1 MENSNLRLGFKL
13 LGKYIF
19 CLFMVFFINISFT
32 MIITAVATENI
43 GYNVSYYDES
53 TDSLVP
59 LYSHYNADGEDTKY
73 DEYIAQGYSLSKQG
87 FRSEP
92 NKVTNALFLTVCQ
105 IIMIVIVFLFFCN
118 MLFYM
123 GDSDCNK
130 VNFGQIKED
139 KLKGLKIGLVPFV
152 FQLIPY
158 LLLFLGKFGI
168 IKNGIFLV
176 FRLFNFYL
184 NPIIMAIVGNTV
196 VLADISW
203 GKIFALLPL
212 ILITPIMSFVLYY
225 LGYQR
230 INVLENMVYKKE
242 K

>member
-1 MENSNLRLGFKL
+1 MKDNNLKLGFKL
-13 LGKYIF
+13 LGKYVF
-19 CLFMVFFINISFT
+19 CLFMAFFINISFT

-43 GYNVSYYDES
+43 GYNVFYYDEAA
-53 TDSLVP
+53 DSLVP

-73 DEYIAQGYSLSKQG
+73 AEYEAQGYALTKQG

-130 VNFGQIKED
+130 VKFGQIKED

-158 LLLFLGKFGI
+158 LLLFLGKLGI

-184 NPIIMAIVGNTV
+184 NPIIMAIVGNTS

-203 GKIFALLPL
+203 GRIFALLPL
-212 ILITPIMSFVLYY
+212 ILVTPIMSLLLYY